1 LKSPAVLITSTT
13 LLKSNNHTPNYTPNH
28 RHTAQ
33 QNESLLLR
41 QPPRKPTSSY
51 VAAFKPILTSSQGD
65 QRAPHDSGRTIPA
78 KDLSALGVL
87 YYHVPSLDDVNALA
101 SQRGYKNRDEI
112 TVSPEKMGDI
122 YEAKVKSFFDEH
134 LHEDEEIRYIRD
146 GAGYFDVRGKGD
158 EWIRVRLEKVSGPSR
173 RCVW

>member
-1 LKSPAVLITSTT
+1 MKAYYYDNLPVSP
-13 LLKSNNHTPNYTPNH
+13 
-28 RHTAQ
+28 Q
-33 QNESLLLR
+33 
-41 QPPRKPTSSY
+41 SSY
-51 VAAFKPILTSSQGD
+51 VAIINPMLTPSQGD

-78 KDLSALGVL
+78 QDLSALGVL
-87 YYHVPSLDDVNALA
+87 YYHIPSLDDVNALA

-146 GAGYFDVRGKGD
+146 GAGYFDVRSKGD

-173 RCVW
+173 RSVC